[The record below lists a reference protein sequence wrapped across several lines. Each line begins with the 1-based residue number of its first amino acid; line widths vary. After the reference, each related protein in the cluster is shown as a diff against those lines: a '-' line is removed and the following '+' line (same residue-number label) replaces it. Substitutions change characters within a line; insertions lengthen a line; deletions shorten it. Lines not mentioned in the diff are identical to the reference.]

1 MRLGGRSP
9 LAQEIP
15 GFEIAIEACAAFPGR
30 KPDRSFLGADA
41 AGGDDVPD
49 VDGDDVGGDEVNFP
63 EKKAHTLG
71 GGQAAGVGLR
81 PDLMDGGFDLDA
93 IGQAVA
99 LDHEIVGG
107 GVAPGLGDA
116 ELLLDG
122 TGDEAD
128 FGPLAALGAISELF

>member
-1 MRLGGRSP
+1 MLLGGRSP

-30 KPDRSFLGADA
+30 EPDRSFLGAHA

-116 ELLLDG
+116 ELLFNG

-128 FGPLAALGAISELF
+128 LGPLAALGTISELF